1 MKTYLLYETHADWNA
16 ANQQAEQ
23 FLGIP
28 SSDGLTT
35 EYDVIKQITKT
46 DHVDYG
52 KYVFTLVDAEKDGV
66 TLKSQYP
73 EGRPFS
79 ELGTWQEP
87 IEEF

>member
-1 MKTYLLYETHADWNA
+1 MKTYLLYDTQDDWNA

-28 SSDGLTT
+28 SADGLTT
-35 EYDVIKQITKT
+35 EYDVIKKVTKT
-46 DHVDYG
+46 DHANFG

-66 TLKSQYP
+66 TLKSQFP

-87 IEEF
+87 IGEI

>member
-1 MKTYLLYETHADWNA
+1 MKTYLLYDTQDDWND

-28 SSDGLTT
+28 SADGLTT
-35 EYDVIKQITKT
+35 EYDIIKQVTKVGHT
-46 DHVDYG
+46 DYG
-52 KYVFTLVDAEKDGV
+52 KYIFTLIDIEQNGV
-66 TLKSQYP
+66 TLKSQFP
-73 EGRPFS
+73 EGRSLS

>member
-1 MKTYLLYETHADWNA
+1 MKTYLLYDTQDDWNT

-28 SSDGLTT
+28 STDGLTT
-35 EYDVIKQITKT
+35 EYDVIKQVTKT
-46 DHVDYG
+46 DHADYG

>member
-1 MKTYLLYETHADWNA
+1 MKTYLLYDTQDDWNA

-28 SSDGLTT
+28 STDGLTT
-35 EYDVIKQITKT
+35 EYDVIKQVTKT
-46 DHVDYG
+46 DHADYG

-66 TLKSQYP
+66 TLKSQFQ
-73 EGRPFS
+73 EGRPLS

>member
-1 MKTYLLYETHADWNA
+1 MKTYLLYDTQDDWNA
-16 ANQQAEQ
+16 ANQQAEN

-28 SSDGLTT
+28 SSDGTT
-35 EYDVIKQITKT
+35 EYDVIKQVTKT
-46 DHVDYG
+46 DHADYG
-52 KYVFTLVDAEKDGV
+52 KYVFTLIDAEQDGV

-73 EGRPFS
+73 EGRPLS